1 MGRTKAK
8 IRATERADGRL
19 VRTFKYDNKRYY
31 VYGYSTQELDEKER
45 AKRESIRNN
54 SFIRNKD
61 YTFSEYVEVWKSK
74 KLKVVKEST
83 VYYQSKLLTPILKM
97 IGNYKI
103 KDITRYSIEKV
114 RDELMSCEKG
124 NKKPYTTTSINSAIT
139 LIGSIM
145 NCALQDEII
154 EKNPCANIKPLKKK
168 DSETNARDT
177 IHRALTKEEQ
187 KAFFDTVK
195 EENNYYYNLFCFLV
209 NTGCRIGEVISL
221 TWNDVNTEKNYITIA
236 RTLTV
241 NIDGKKVIGNTPKT
255 KTSKRIIPLNPTI
268 RYILNQQ
275 KKQQVRIY
283 GFNALDGNEH
293 IFTSSN
299 GKIPYIESL
308 ESIIERICKKAN
320 IERFSLHAFRATF
333 ATSAIE
339 HGMKP
344 NTLKEILGHSSIS
357 MTMDLYSHVMEDT
370 KQNEMNLINI
380 AL

>member
-8 IRATERADGRL
+8 IRATERTDGRL

-61 YTFSEYVEVWKSK
+61 YTFSEYVEVWKNK

-124 NKKPYTTTSINSAIT
+124 NKRPYTTTSINSAIT

-187 KAFFDTVK
+187 KS
-195 EENNYYYNLFCFLV
+195 LF
-209 NTGCRIGEVISL
+209 R
-221 TWNDVNTEKNYITIA
+221 Y
-236 RTLTV
+236 
-241 NIDGKKVIGNTPKT
+241 
-255 KTSKRIIPLNPTI
+255 SKGR
-268 RYILNQQ
+268 
-275 KKQQVRIY
+275 KQLLLQFV
-283 GFNALDGNEH
+283 L
-293 IFTSSN
+293 
-299 GKIPYIESL
+299 
-308 ESIIERICKKAN
+308 
-320 IERFSLHAFRATF
+320 FSC
-333 ATSAIE
+333 
-339 HGMKP
+339 
-344 NTLKEILGHSSIS
+344 
-357 MTMDLYSHVMEDT
+357 
-370 KQNEMNLINI
+370 
-380 AL
+380 